1 MNLLRRTKPQPPSQD
16 DPITHN
22 IRAMVQLAQEARD
35 DRTTIDRLIDD
46 VARVAGSTPFI
57 VIHAFW
63 FVAWIVF
70 NTTRLAFDRFPY
82 SLLNLVV
89 ALEAVF
95 LTSVVLMKQ
104 NRMTR
109 LADRRAHLDLQ
120 VNLLAEQ
127 ELTAM
132 LHMLHGLC
140 AHAGVHVAIRDER
153 VQQLLTETDIR
164 QIAVALNRGLDAPA
178 ERDPSPVRDSSAVR
192 DPSTVRDPS
201 PVRDPSVVQD
211 DIQ

>member
-1 MNLLRRTKPQPPSQD
+1 
-16 DPITHN
+16 
-22 IRAMVQLAQEARD
+22 MVELERKALD
-35 DRTTIDRLIDD
+35 DRTTIDRLTDS

-57 VIHAFW
+57 VLHAIW
-63 FVAWIVF
+63 FATWIVLNSARF
-70 NTTRLAFDRFPY
+70 AFDPFPY

-95 LTSVVLMKQ
+95 LTSVVLMTQ
-104 NRMTR
+104 NHMTR
-109 LADRRAHLDLQ
+109 LAERRGHLDLQ

-140 AHAGVHVAIRDER
+140 THAGVHVAIRDER

-164 QIAVALNRGLDAPA
+164 QIAVALDRGLDAPLA
-178 ERDPSPVRDSSAVR
+178 
-192 DPSTVRDPS
+192 
-201 PVRDPSVVQD
+201 
-211 DIQ
+211 

>member
-1 MNLLRRTKPQPPSQD
+1 MKRPAPVHEHPVVQ
-16 DPITHN
+16 N
-22 IRAMVQLAQEARD
+22 IRAMVELEQKALD
-35 DRTTIDRLIDD
+35 DRTALDRLTDA

-57 VIHAFW
+57 VLHAIW
-63 FVAWIVF
+63 FTAWIVL
-70 NTTRLAFDRFPY
+70 NVTRVPFDPLPF

-95 LTSVVLMKQ
+95 LTSVVLMTQ
-104 NRMTR
+104 NHMRR

-140 AHAGVHVAIRDER
+140 THAGVHVSIRDER
-153 VQQLLTETDIR
+153 VQQLLTETDILK
-164 QIAVALNRGLDAPA
+164 IAVALDRELDG
-178 ERDPSPVRDSSAVR
+178 SPDR
-192 DPSTVRDPS
+192 
-201 PVRDPSVVQD
+201 
-211 DIQ
+211 